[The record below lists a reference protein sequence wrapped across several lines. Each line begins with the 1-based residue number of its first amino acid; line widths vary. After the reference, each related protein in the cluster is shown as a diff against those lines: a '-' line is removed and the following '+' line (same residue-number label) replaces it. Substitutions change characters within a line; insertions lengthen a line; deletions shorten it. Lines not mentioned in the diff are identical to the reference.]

1 MTGILKTIASLKL
14 TVICLLVLTLLV
26 VWGTVYQAEHGLYL
40 AQQKFFHSWFFFVF
54 GFIPF
59 PGTVLVLFTLFVNLI
74 ASLFF
79 RIGFKLSNIG
89 NIITHTG
96 ILVLLIGGFFTF
108 YFSQESTLML
118 KEGETGSMSTSRHLW
133 ELAVW
138 EKGSTDVY
146 AVDTAGLHSGE
157 TIDFPDL
164 ALELQVTKYYKN
176 CSADMTGPAAGTAGR
191 IFNISGIQDLKVSRP
206 AKEASD
212 NTAGIL
218 FEIYPEAA
226 GKRTV
231 LLYGKDTGPAMVPLN
246 NRVLLFSLDKK
257 KIVLPLSLTLIDFR
271 VKFYPN
277 SNIPKSYESTVR
289 IKTGGGLERDV
300 LISMNKPLRFKNLA
314 FFQSSYFIARN
325 GSEYTILAV
334 VRNVGR
340 LLPYIASLW
349 IFAGLLIHFI
359 LSLVRRKKSR
369 QGETKNKK
377 KLLPAVILLAAGI
390 FCSAGSTP
398 VLAEVS
404 SLDHL
409 SKLAV
414 MEEGRVKPLDTFARN
429 ILKQFSGQSKFEKEP
444 AIHWLARLLFTPRDS
459 YDDKVFLVTNPE
471 ALDSIGVKRV
481 GKARNRY
488 SFSQLRQGQS
498 KLRDLAINASKIDK
512 NQRSFIENE
521 IIALFNKIY
530 VYRQLMAGFDFLL
543 PHPDFSIENSETRK
557 YLELPEKK
565 KYLSYFDLLEKKD
578 KIWQLLPSLP
588 GKKPGEWTAVEKE
601 AAALSG
607 QLEKWAKLYGK
618 MPLTIIPSAA
628 KSGEEEKWLNPW
640 NLASSVVKGRGM
652 PVHRELVLMR
662 DFVWAYRE
670 HDQENFDRAL
680 LDFNRLIGDK
690 SEGSIRPKALSA
702 EVFYNRID
710 PFYKAKFF
718 YGFSALFLLLTFLI
732 FKKWFYRLS
741 FFLLCAGFSLH
752 LFGVL
757 IRIYIRL
764 RPPVTN
770 LYETF
775 IFTGLI
781 TVLLGMVLEF
791 FKKRNIGILTG
802 SLAGL
807 VMLMI
812 AGKYAMEG
820 DTMGMLVAVLDS
832 NFWLASHVITIIL
845 GYAGIVLSGFI
856 GHIYILQKIFVP
868 GKKVLLKNTFQAV
881 YSIQAFGIIFTFLGT
896 VLGGIWADQSWG
908 RFWGWDPKENGALL
922 ILLWSAL
929 LFHSKLAGWIKEAGL
944 AFGSIVGVIAISLAW
959 FGVNL
964 LGVGLHSYGFTSG
977 IARSLFIF
985 IACELLFI
993 FAGLVALGVRKMIV
1007 HS

>member
-1 MTGILKTIASLKL
+1 MKTIASLKL
-14 TVICLLVLTLLV
+14 TVICLLVLTFLV

-40 AQQKFFHSWFFFVF
+40 AQQKFFYSWFFFIFDV
-54 GFIPF
+54 IPF
-59 PGTVLVLFTLFVNLI
+59 PGTVLVLFVLFVNLV

-96 ILVLLIGGFFTF
+96 ILVLLVGGFFTF
-108 YFSQESTLML
+108 YFSQESTLIL

-133 ELAVW
+133 ELAVL
-138 EKGSTDVY
+138 EQGSADVY
-146 AVDTAGLHSGE
+146 AVDTSGLGSGDS
-157 TIDFPDL
+157 IAFPEL
-164 ALELQVTKYYKN
+164 AVELRVKKYFDN
-176 CSADMTGPAAGTAGR
+176 CTPDTAQAAAGTEGR
-191 IFNISGIQDLKVSRP
+191 IFNVSGIQGLKVSQP
-206 AKEASD
+206 AMEASD
-212 NTAGIL
+212 NAAGIL
-218 FEIYPEAA
+218 FEIFADTEEKQA
-226 GKRTV
+226 RTV
-231 LLYGKDTGPAMVPLN
+231 LLYGKDTGPTSVPLQ
-246 NRVLLFSLDKK
+246 NRTLLFSLDRK
-257 KIVLPLSLTLIDFR
+257 KIALPLSLTLTDFR

-289 IKTGGGLERDV
+289 IKTEGSLERDV
-300 LISMNKPLRFKNLA
+300 VISMNKPLRYKNLT
-314 FFQSSYFIARN
+314 FFQSSYFISRD

-334 VRNVGR
+334 VKNVGR

-349 IFAGLLIHFI
+349 IFAGMLIHFLI
-359 LSLVRRKKSR
+359 KLVRRKKSR
-369 QGETKNKK
+369 QSEGKNTKKT
-377 KLLPAVILLAAGI
+377 LTVILLIAAGI
-390 FCSAGSTP
+390 FSVAGFDP
-398 VLAEVS
+398 VFAHVPSIE
-404 SLDHL
+404 HL
-409 SKLAV
+409 GKLAI
-414 MEEGRVKPLDTFARN
+414 MEDGRVKPLDTFARN
-429 ILKQFSGQSKFEKEP
+429 ILKQFSGQSEFEKEP
-444 AIHWLARLLFTPRDS
+444 AAKWLARVLFTPRDS
-459 YDDKVFLVTNPE
+459 YDDKIFLVTNPE
-471 ALDSIGVKRV
+471 VLDSIGVKRV

-488 SFSQLRQGQS
+488 SYSQLRQGQTV
-498 KLRDLAINASKIDK
+498 LRQMAVTASKIENK
-512 NQRSFIENE
+512 QRSFIENE

-530 VYRQLMAGFDFLL
+530 VYQQLMAGFDFLL

-557 YLELPEKK
+557 YLELPEEKNS
-565 KYLSYFDLLEKKD
+565 LSYYDLLEKKE
-578 KIWQLLPSLP
+578 KIWQLLHSLQD
-588 GKKPGEWTAVEKE
+588 KKPEEWTAVDKE
-601 AAALSG
+601 VAALSG
-607 QLEKWAKLYGK
+607 QLEKWAKQYGEL
-618 MPLTIIPSAA
+618 PITIIPPAA
-628 KSGEEEKWLNPW
+628 KTGEKEKWLHPW
-640 NLASSVVKGRGM
+640 RLASSVLIGRGM
-652 PVHRELVLMR
+652 PIPRELVLMH
-662 DFVWAYRE
+662 DFLWAYRE
-670 HDQENFDRAL
+670 HHQENFDRAL
-680 LDFNRLIGDK
+680 QDFNRLIDEK
-690 SEGSIRPKALSA
+690 SEGGIRPKALSA
-702 EVFYNRID
+702 EVFYNRLD

-741 FFLLCAGFSLH
+741 FLLLFAGFSLH

-757 IRIYIRL
+757 ARIYIRL

-781 TVLLGMVLEF
+781 TVLLGMILEF

-856 GHIYILQKIFVP
+856 GHVYILQRIFTP
-868 GKKVLLKNTFQAV
+868 GKKDLLKNTFQAV
-881 YSIQAFGIIFTFLGT
+881 YSIQAFGIIFTFIGT

-908 RFWGWDPKENGALL
+908 RFWGWDPKENGALV
-922 ILLWSAL
+922 ILLWSAI
-929 LFHSKLAGWIKEAGL
+929 LFHAKLTGWIKESGM
-944 AFGSIVGVIAISLAW
+944 AFGSVVGVIAVSLAW

-985 IACELLFI
+985 IICELVFI
-993 FAGLVALGVRKMIV
+993 LAGLAALTLRKKLKL
-1007 HS
+1007 